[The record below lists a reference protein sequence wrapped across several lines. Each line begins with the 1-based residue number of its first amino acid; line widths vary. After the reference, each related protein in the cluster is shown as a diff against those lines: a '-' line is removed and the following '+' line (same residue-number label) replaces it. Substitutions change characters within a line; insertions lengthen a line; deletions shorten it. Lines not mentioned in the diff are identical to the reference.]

1 VTATALDAAEVVVPK
16 SPEEAIASFG
26 DGSGVTVLGGGTIVM
41 PEINYGRLRPA
52 RALVLAR
59 AGLAGVKRDG
69 GTLTIGAMTTV
80 AELADD
86 APEPL
91 ATVARTVADYE
102 VRGQA
107 TLGGNLCAPPGG
119 EFPRGD
125 LQGALIALAAR
136 VRSAGNGG
144 ERTDAVEDFLA
155 SRNGDRLVLDVELEE
170 PRRAAHASVRRPH
183 AHAYTILTVCAA
195 ETSAGVRVGVTGAAP
210 HGVRARAVEQA
221 LAGGASPDDAAQ
233 KILEDVQ
240 PRDDALASAWY
251 RERLL
256 PVLVRRALSDLGGA
270 R

>member
-1 VTATALDAAEVVVPK
+1 VTALDAAAAVVPT

-41 PEINYGRLRPA
+41 PAINYGRLRPA
-52 RALVLAR
+52 RALVLAH
-59 AGLAGVKRDG
+59 AGLGGMSRDG
-69 GTLTIGAMTTV
+69 GKLTIGAMTTV
-80 AELADD
+80 AELAE

-91 ATVARTVADYE
+91 ATVARGIADYE

-125 LQGALIALAAR
+125 LQGALIALGAR
-136 VRSAGNGG
+136 VRSAGDGG

-155 SRNGDRLVLDVELEE
+155 ARNGDRLVLAVELEE
-170 PRRAAHASVRRPH
+170 PARAAHASVRRPH
-183 AHAYTILTVCAA
+183 AHAYTILAVCAA

-210 HGVRARAVEQA
+210 HGVRARAIEQA
-221 LAGGASPDDAAQ
+221 LAGGASVDDAAQ

-240 PRDDALASAWY
+240 PQDDALASAWY
-251 RERLL
+251 RRRLL
-256 PVLVRRALSDLGGA
+256 PVLARRALSDLEGG